1 MTGFSRLIVMDR
13 YDGVTAATEL
23 IRLQFDLSIN
33 VVSRGSCVAVES
45 FQDSWRILGGFLGDS

>member
-33 VVSRGSCVAVES
+33 VVSRGSRVAVES